1 MSELNFIVDR
11 NPVGLGVSKIF
22 NNSQLISKL
31 STFLKDLVCKNAPR
45 SVEQWLFGIG
55 AIALTYKL
63 ITSTYSLY
71 RYTKWIPTHLQN
83 QKRLN

>member
-1 MSELNFIVDR
+1 MSELNFLVDR

-22 NNSQLISKL
+22 HNSHLLSKL
-31 STFLKDLVCKNAPR
+31 ATFFKEIVCKNAPQ

-63 ITSTYSLY
+63 ITSSYSLY
-71 RYTKWIPTHLQN
+71 RYTKWIPTHLRN